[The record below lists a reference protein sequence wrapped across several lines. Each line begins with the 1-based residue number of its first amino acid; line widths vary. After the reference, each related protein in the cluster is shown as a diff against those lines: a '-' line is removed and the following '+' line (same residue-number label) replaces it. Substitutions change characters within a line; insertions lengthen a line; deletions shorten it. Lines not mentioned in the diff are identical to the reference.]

1 MTANN
6 GVLPDQDVPTVA
18 RYEPLALD
26 DEPDVAALL
35 ETLGLGE
42 LLPDEVTSH
51 VGRNDNWSGPTTTGA
66 HVFVKRLGGPSADD
80 SRRRVDRIL
89 AFETLSAEA
98 GNGLLLGPPFLG
110 SDRESLLVAFEHLK
124 DARSGAELTADD
136 GFDEELCCQAGE
148 IVAAV
153 HNLPA
158 DARLLDRT
166 PHPLPPLKRFEALP
180 LDKFV
185 SITHGELETWRLIQT
200 DAELVGSLVGLR
212 TDEAAV
218 TDLRPIH
225 ADLRLD
231 QFLYSDETLCLTDW
245 EEFRLGDPAR
255 DVGAFLGEW
264 LYLAVHGIPKG
275 LVTEPGYT
283 FGHETS
289 HEEILRIG
297 VRRLEQYKP
306 NMQAFWAGYR
316 AARGTPVD
324 EGFRGRAAGYAG
336 WHMIDRLLASG
347 MVGSR
352 IRAAERASA
361 GIGRQILLSP
371 QSYLDVIGLGEI
383 S

>member
-6 GVLPDQDVPTVA
+6 GVLPEQDLPTVA
-18 RYEPLALD
+18 RYEPIALD
-26 DEPDVAALL
+26 DEPKVVALL
-35 ETLGLGE
+35 ETLGLGK
-42 LLPDEVTSH
+42 LLPEEVTAH

-66 HVFVKRLGGPSADD
+66 HVFVKRLGGPSRDD
-80 SRRRVDRIL
+80 SRQRVDRIL

-98 GNGLLLGPPFLG
+98 GNGLLRGPAFLG

-124 DARSGAELTADD
+124 DARSGAELAADER
-136 GFDEELCCQAGE
+136 FDEELCRRAGE

-153 HNLPA
+153 HDLPA
-158 DARLLDRT
+158 NAEVLDRT
-166 PHPLPPLKRFEALP
+166 PHPLPPLQRFQALP

-185 SITHGELETWRLIQT
+185 SITHGELEPWRLIQT
-200 DAELVGSLVGLR
+200 DATLVQSLIDLR
-212 TDEAAV
+212 ASEAAV

-225 ADLRLD
+225 ADMRLD
-231 QFLYSDETLCLTDW
+231 QFLHSADRLCLTDW

-297 VRRLEQYKP
+297 ARRVERYKP

-316 AARGTPVD
+316 AARGTPAD
-324 EGFRGRAAGYAG
+324 EGFRGRAGGYAG
-336 WHMIDRLLASG
+336 WHLIDRLLASG
-347 MVGSR
+347 MFGSR

-361 GIGRQILLSP
+361 GIGRQILVSP
-371 QSYLDVIGLGEI
+371 ESYLDVIGLGEV